1 MTCSMLL
8 IMLPPLALLAG
19 ALLGLLERK
28 ATPLAND
35 VTEIGAKNGNSEK
48 DTR

>member
-1 MTCSMLL
+1 MDTLMLC
-8 IMLPPLALLAG
+8 IPLPPLALLVG
-19 ALLGLLERK
+19 VLLGLLERK
-28 ATPLAND
+28 IAPLVTG